1 MMSVN
6 SGNRVQEQ
14 AHGQSQSK
22 RNPGIGF
29 YWQNSWRM
37 LWRDWR
43 GGELTILAIAL
54 IIAVT
59 SITAVGFFTDRIERG
74 LKMQSAEL
82 IAGDLVISSGRTD
95 VNDHIAEARANNF
108 MVTTT
113 EQFRSVVFVNERF
126 QLAEV
131 KVVSEGYPLRGVLR
145 VSDTAFGQDEA
156 TTGIPA
162 PGELWVEARLL
173 QLLDLDVGDSVKLG
187 EVLFTLRK
195 IIRYEPDRAG
205 DLFSVAPRVM
215 MNSADLDA
223 TRLISIGALVSYRVL
238 IAGDSD
244 RINDYH
250 DAIKDRLQAGEQIIG
265 VEEGRPELNTALN
278 SARQFLGLA
287 ALISVLLAGV
297 AVATVANRF
306 STRHLNTSAMMRCLG
321 TSQKTIIR
329 LFTLEMLWLSILAS
343 TIGCVLGALTQLVIT
358 ELLDKLVLTQ
368 LPPPSWKA
376 LILGYATGIVML
388 IGFALPPLLSLHRVP
403 PLHVLR
409 KDVPKHPVSVWTVYI
424 AVMICMSLLLYWQI
438 GDLQLVTIVIG
449 GILLTL
455 LILAVTAYL
464 LILLL
469 NRLRARVGIAWRFG
483 LANISRRP
491 GSSVI
496 QIVAFGLGIMVL
508 LLLSTVRS
516 DLLYDWQSSLPHDAP
531 NYFVINVQT
540 DQVDEISDYFTSM
553 GVNNTRLY
561 PMVRARLVEV
571 NGQKVDSSD
580 YQSERAKRFVTREF
594 NLSWA
599 EHMQRD
605 NEVVAGEWWSRQ
617 EHGRPLLSLEAGL
630 AETLNMQVN
639 DVVSFDINGS
649 KIDLTISNLR
659 SVDWDT
665 FNVNFFTVLPPGVLE
680 NRPANWVTSVYL
692 NAEQQQQ
699 LGRLVREFSN
709 ITLIDIETIMQRVR
723 GIIDRVTLAVE
734 FVFLFTLL
742 AGLAVLY
749 AAIQSN
755 QDERRFESAVLR
767 TLGASRKTLML
778 GLLAEF
784 SLLGAL
790 SGLLAGLAATSL
802 AWLLA
807 LYIFK
812 FDYAFDI
819 TVAVAGFVSG
829 IAIVVSAGILGTR
842 SVLTTPPVETLRQ
855 GNG

>member
-1 MMSVN
+1 MMTTGS
-6 SGNRVQEQ
+6 RHRAVQVQ
-14 AHGQSQSK
+14 TTGK
-22 RNPGIGF
+22 RNGGIGF
-29 YWQNSWRM
+29 YWYASWRM

-82 IAGDLVISSGRTD
+82 IAGDLVISSSRAD
-95 VNDHIAEARANNF
+95 VNDYITDARANDF
-108 MVTTT
+108 LVATTQ
-113 EQFRSVVFVNERF
+113 QFRSVVFADERF

-131 KVVSEGYPLRGVLR
+131 KAVSEGYPLRGVLR

-162 PGELWVEARLL
+162 AGELWVEARLL
-173 QLLDLDVGDSVKLG
+173 QLLDLAIGDRLKLG
-187 EVLFTLRK
+187 ELSFTVRK

-215 MNSADLDA
+215 MNIADLDA
-223 TRLISIGALVSYRVL
+223 TGLISTGALVSYRVL
-238 IAGDSD
+238 IAGDSS
-244 RINDYH
+244 RINDYRN
-250 DAIKDRLQAGEQIIG
+250 AIKNRLQAGEQILG
-265 VEEGRPELNTALN
+265 VEEGRPELNTALK

-321 TSQKTIIR
+321 TSQRTIIR
-329 LFTLEMLWLSILAS
+329 LFTLEMLWLSLLAS
-343 TIGCVLGALTQLVIT
+343 TVGCLLGALTQVVIT

-368 LPPPSWKA
+368 LPPPSFKA

-409 KDVPKHPVSVWTVYI
+409 KDVAKRPVSVWTVYL
-424 AVMICMSLLLYWQI
+424 AVVFCMSLLLYWQI
-438 GDLQLVTIVIG
+438 GDLKLVAIVIG
-449 GILLTL
+449 GIIATL
-455 LILAVTAYL
+455 VTLAAAAFL

-469 NRLRARVGIAWRFG
+469 NRLRARVGVAWRFG

-491 GSSVI
+491 ASSVI

-516 DLLYDWQSSLPHDAP
+516 DLLDDWQRSLPNDAP
-531 NYFVINVQT
+531 NYFVINVQS
-540 DQVDEISDYFTSM
+540 DQVDAITDYFTSI

-561 PMVRARLVEV
+561 PMVRARLIEV
-571 NGQKVDSSD
+571 NGLKVDSSD
-580 YQSERAKRFVTREF
+580 YQGERAKRFVTREF

-599 EHMQRD
+599 EHMQQD
-605 NEVVAGEWWSRQ
+605 NEIVAGSWWSR
-617 EHGRPLLSLEAGL
+617 EDHGRPLLSLEAGL
-630 AETLNMQVN
+630 AETLNLQLN

-680 NRPANWVTSVYL
+680 DRPASWVTSVYL
-692 NAEQQQQ
+692 NAEQRQQ
-699 LGRLVREFSN
+699 LGKLVREFSN
-709 ITLIDIETIMQRVR
+709 VTLIDIETIMQRVR
-723 GIIDRVTLAVE
+723 GIIDRVSLAVE

-778 GLLAEF
+778 GLFAEF

-807 LYIFK
+807 VFVFR

-819 TVAVAGFVSG
+819 TVAITGFVSG
-829 IAIVVSAGILGTR
+829 ILIVVSAGILGTR
-842 SVLTTPPVETLRQ
+842 RVLSTPPVQTLRQ
-855 GNG
+855 GNV

>member
-1 MMSVN
+1 MSVN
-6 SGNRVQEQ
+6 SNKPQQ
-14 AHGQSQSK
+14 ALTHSQTQPK
-22 RNPGIGF
+22 QHPGIDF
-29 YWQNSWRM
+29 FWKNSWRM

-54 IIAVT
+54 VIAVT

-82 IAGDLVISSGRTD
+82 IAGDLVISSSRAD
-95 VNDHIAEARANNF
+95 INDHISEARANNF
-108 MVTTT
+108 LVTTT
-113 EQFRSVVFVNERF
+113 QQFRSVVFAGESF

-131 KVVSEGYPLRGVLR
+131 KAVSEGYPLRGVLR
-145 VSDTAFGQDEA
+145 ISDTAFGADEA
-156 TTGIPA
+156 TTRIPT

-173 QLLDLDVGDSVKLG
+173 QLLKLDVGDSIKLG
-187 EVLFTLRK
+187 ELAFTIGK

-215 MNSADLDA
+215 MNSADLDS
-223 TRLISIGALVSYRVL
+223 TGLIGLGALVSYRVM
-238 IAGDSD
+238 IAGDN
-244 RINDYH
+244 RAINDYR
-250 DAIKDRLQAGEQIIG
+250 DTIKQRLQAGEQIIG
-265 VEEGRPELNTALN
+265 VEEGRPELNTALK

-297 AVATVANRF
+297 AVATIANRF

-321 TSQKTIIR
+321 TSQKTIIK
-329 LFTLEMLWLSILAS
+329 LFTLEMLWLSLLAS
-343 TIGCVLGALTQLVIT
+343 TIGCLLGALTQLVIT
-358 ELLDKLVLTQ
+358 ELLDQLVLTS
-368 LPPPSWKA
+368 LPPPSWRA

-409 KDVPKHPVSVWTVYI
+409 KDVPKHPASIWTVYI
-424 AVMICMSLLLYWQI
+424 AVISCMTLLLYWQI
-438 GDLQLVTIVIG
+438 GDLQLVVFVIG
-449 GILLTL
+449 GILVTL
-455 LILAVTAYL
+455 IALAASAYL
-464 LILLL
+464 LIMLL

-508 LLLSTVRS
+508 LLLSTIRS
-516 DLLYDWQSSLPHDAP
+516 DLLDGWQRSLPEDAP

-540 DQVDEISDYFTSM
+540 DQVKEIGDYFSSM
-553 GVNNTRLY
+553 GVNKTKLY
-561 PMVRARLVEV
+561 PMVRARMVEV
-571 NGQKVDSSD
+571 NGLEVDSSM
-580 YQSERAKRFVTREF
+580 YQSDRAKRFVTREF

-599 EHMQRD
+599 EQMQQD
-605 NEVVAGEWWSRQ
+605 NQVVSGEWWSQ
-617 EHGRPLLSLEAGL
+617 QDHGQPLLSMESGL
-630 AETLNMQVN
+630 AETLQLRVN

-649 KIDLTISNLR
+649 TIDLTISNLR
-659 SVDWDT
+659 EVNWDS

-680 NRPANWVTSVYL
+680 DMPANWITSVYL
-692 NAEQQQQ
+692 NAEQRQQ
-699 LGRLVREFSN
+699 LGELVRKFSN
-709 ITLIDIETIMQRVR
+709 VTLIDIETIMQRVR
-723 GIIDRVTLAVE
+723 GIIDRVSLAVE

-767 TLGASRKTLML
+767 TLGANRKTLMF

-784 SLLGAL
+784 SLLGAI
-790 SGLLAGLAATSL
+790 SGLLAGIAATSL
-802 AWLLA
+802 ASLLA
-807 LYIFK
+807 VYIFK
-812 FDYAFDI
+812 FDYAFDF
-819 TVAVAGFVSG
+819 TVAITGLLSG
-829 IAIVVSAGILGTR
+829 IVIVVSAGILGTR
-842 SVLTTPPVETLRQ
+842 SVLTTPPIETLRQ
-855 GNG
+855 GNR